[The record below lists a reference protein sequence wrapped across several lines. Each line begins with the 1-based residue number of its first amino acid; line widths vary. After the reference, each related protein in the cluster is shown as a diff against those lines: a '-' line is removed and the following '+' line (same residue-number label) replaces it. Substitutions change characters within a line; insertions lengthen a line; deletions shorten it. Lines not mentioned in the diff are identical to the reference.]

1 MKFSHLE
8 KIWFP
13 QTKITKQNIIDYY
26 DAVSKYF
33 LKHIKNH
40 LIVLQRFPDGID
52 RDSFYQKQISDYFPA
67 FIKNKTINL
76 KADGK
81 QTLTIIDSKQS
92 LQYLVN
98 QATIVFHSW
107 LSSTTTINNP
117 DKIVF
122 DLDPS
127 TNDLKDLRFGAKQL
141 QKILTAHNLK
151 PFIMTTGSRGYHI
164 VVPII
169 PDHTFEIV
177 HEFAKEIAKQLE
189 IKYPDRFTI
198 TPTKFKRNEKVFV
211 DYLRNS
217 YGQTSVAPYSVRAL
231 EGAPIATPIN
241 WSELSK
247 THPQKYNINNI
258 FKRLSTKGDAWKD
271 FNKNARQLKTE

>member
-1 MKFSHLE
+1 MKLSNIE
-8 KIWFP
+8 KCWFP
-13 QTKITKQNIIDYY
+13 KTKITKENIIDYY
-26 DAVSKYF
+26 NDVSKYF

-40 LIVLQRFPDGID
+40 LVVLQRFPDGID
-52 RDSFYQKQISDYFPA
+52 HDSFYQKQISDYFPN
-67 FIKNKTINL
+67 FIKRKTIKL
-76 KADGK
+76 KTDGK
-81 QTLTIIDSKQS
+81 QTLVIIDSKQS

-107 LSSTTTINNP
+107 LSDATTINNP

-127 TNDLKDLRFGAKQL
+127 TDDLKDLRFGAKQL
-141 QKILTAHNLK
+141 QKILQSHNLT
-151 PFIMTTGSRGYHI
+151 PYIMTTGSRGYHI

-169 PDHTFEIV
+169 PHQTFETV
-177 HEFAKEIAKQLE
+177 HDFAKKIAAQLAAN
-189 IKYPDRFTI
+189 YPDRFTI
-198 TPTKFKRNEKVFV
+198 TPTKSKRNGKVFI

-231 EGAPIATPIN
+231 EGAPVATPIE

-247 THPQKYNINNI
+247 TKPQKYTIKNI
-258 FKRLSTKGDAWKD
+258 FRRLSIKGDAWKD
-271 FNKNARQLKTE
+271 FYKNAQHLKI

>member
-33 LKHIKNH
+33 LQHVKNH
-40 LIVLQRFPDGID
+40 LIVLQRFPEGID
-52 RDSFYQKQISDYFPA
+52 HDSFYQKQISDYFPA
-67 FIKNKTINL
+67 FIKRKTIKL
-76 KADGK
+76 KMNGE
-81 QTLTIIDSKQS
+81 QTLVIIHSQQS

-107 LSSTTTINNP
+107 LSATTAINNP

-127 TNDLKDLRFGAKQL
+127 TDDLKDLRFGAKQL
-141 QKILTAHNLK
+141 QKILQTHNLTAY
-151 PFIMTTGSRGYHI
+151 IMTTGSRGYHI
-164 VVPII
+164 VTPII
-169 PDHTFEIV
+169 PDHTFETV
-177 HEFAKEIAKQLE
+177 HAFAKEVAGQLE
-189 IKYPDRFTI
+189 AKYPDRFTI
-198 TPTKFKRNEKVFV
+198 TPVKSKRKGKVFV

-217 YGQTSVAPYSVRAL
+217 YGQTSVAPYSVRAI
-231 EGAPIATPIN
+231 EGAPIATPID
-241 WSELSK
+241 WSELGR
-247 THPQKYNINNI
+247 TAPQKYNINNI

-271 FNKNARQLKTE
+271 FRKDAKRLTV